1 MEHNHRAWAGTNS
14 RVLRV
19 HRGAD
24 RNKLYPVISIC
35 SAST

>member
-1 MEHNHRAWAGTNS
+1 MEHNHRAWASNS